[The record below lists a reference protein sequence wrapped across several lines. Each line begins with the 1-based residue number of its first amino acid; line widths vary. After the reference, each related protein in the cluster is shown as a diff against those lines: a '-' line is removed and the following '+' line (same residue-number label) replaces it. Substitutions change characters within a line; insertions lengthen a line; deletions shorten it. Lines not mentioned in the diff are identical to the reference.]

1 MSMSLASHSGLG
13 LRPSVHTMKSQK
25 KRILVQFFLDTSTV
39 LDVVLDYAVIRIFPM
54 RSGRPRFAAE
64 RKLI

>member
-1 MSMSLASHSGLG
+1 MNVDVESGKTNEIG
-13 LRPSVHTMKSQK
+13 VCSV
-25 KRILVQFFLDTSTV
+25 RTV
-39 LDVVLDYAVIRIFPM
+39 VKPGRTAFDWQDYAVIRIFPM